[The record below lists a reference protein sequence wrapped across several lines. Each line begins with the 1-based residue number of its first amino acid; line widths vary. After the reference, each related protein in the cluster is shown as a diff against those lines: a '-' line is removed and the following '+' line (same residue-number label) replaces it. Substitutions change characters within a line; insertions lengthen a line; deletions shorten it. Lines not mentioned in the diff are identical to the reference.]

1 MRILIL
7 ILTILCFYAQVFS
20 ETNCNYELKEFSIHK
35 DETGNLTITDVISSE
50 IFTSANNLNFSYT
63 NAAYWIRFAAK
74 EKCDEQKNYLVSQYR
89 CLDYVDIYLV
99 RNGEV
104 LKSLS
109 TGYLKPLETREKKIT
124 RFAFSL
130 PDDVAVTDSIYLRI
144 QKHEGTLRT
153 ELFFENE
160 ETVLEKNHTERQ
172 IIFFYLGVSF
182 IMLVFALTYFVSF
195 RLNMFLWYMLFVFS
209 AVMHQLTNFGYGN
222 IYLWGDWFW
231 FANISRT
238 IWNAPFVF
246 AMLMFTYD
254 LLQVKQFCS
263 EKLVRIFNV
272 LKILVALPFFIALLP
287 LPAYPWRFSVFI
299 FHILLYIIILILVV
313 YATLRAVKNKH
324 VPGYFFLF
332 GELFLLVMVLIMA
345 LRNFNIIPADP
356 LPQYLHIYIGIAA
369 MSLTLFSMVAYTR
382 QMHIKVIKELVPVA
396 IKPEPKELSETE
408 LEKLNTI
415 FTQIEVFISEHKSYL
430 NTELSLK
437 TLSEESEIAEHL
449 LSKAINIK
457 ANMHFFDYI
466 NSYRIKEACRLL
478 ADKEVNKLYSI
489 EGLAMQCGFKNKTS
503 FNKAFKK
510 FTGKT
515 PSEFR
520 VGLA

>member
-1 MRILIL
+1 MRLLIS
-7 ILTILCFYAQVFS
+7 IVIAFCFCNQAFAD
-20 ETNCNYELKEFSIHK
+20 TNCNSEVKALSILKDQS
-35 DETGNLTITDVISSE
+35 GQLTIRDVITSQN
-50 IFTSANNLNFSYT
+50 FNSANNLNFSYT
-63 NAAYWIRFAAK
+63 NASYWIRFAAQ
-74 EKCDEQKNYLVSQYR
+74 EKCGEQKNYLVSQYR
-89 CLDYVDIYLV
+89 CLDYVDFYLV

-109 TGYLKPLETREKKIT
+109 TGYLKPLDTREKKIT

-130 PDDVAVTDSIYLRI
+130 PDDVAATDTIYLRI

-160 ETVLEKNHTERQ
+160 TILTEKNHTERQ

-246 AMLMFTYD
+246 AMIMFTYD
-254 LLQVKQFCS
+254 LLQVKQYCNG
-263 EKLVRIFNV
+263 KLVRIFNV

-299 FHILLYIIILILVV
+299 FHILLYIIVLILVV

-332 GELFLLVMVLIMA
+332 GELLLLVMVLIMA

-396 IKPEPKELSETE
+396 VKPEPKPLSENE
-408 LEKLNTI
+408 LEKLNEI
-415 FTQIEVFISEHKSYL
+415 FAQVELFIQKEKSFL
-430 NTELSLK
+430 NADLSLK
-437 TLSEESEIAEHL
+437 TFSDESQIAEHL
-449 LSKAINIK
+449 LSKAINVK

-466 NSYRIKEACRLL
+466 NSYRIKEACQLL
-478 ADKEVNKLYSI
+478 ADKEANKKYSI
-489 EGLAMQCGFKNKTS
+489 EGLAAQCGFNNKTS

-520 VGLA
+520 AGLA